1 MVAGLWLKRAEV
13 IFIVSNIFKRIPEV
27 NKSMNVKYLDKGG
40 VVSFNDF
47 IINKTI
53 PLEAQLDNLKEDMLQ
68 IEFSD
73 GYLLDVGWRP
83 SFSKNG
89 EFKIVLIKD
98 FNWDEPV
105 YSGSAKNIIE
115 LETEIE
121 IAIDNI

>member
-1 MVAGLWLKRAEV
+1 
-13 IFIVSNIFKRIPEV
+13 
-27 NKSMNVKYLDKGG
+27 MNVKYLDKGG
-40 VVSFNDF
+40 MVSFNDF
-47 IINKTI
+47 LINKTI
-53 PLEAQLDNLKEDMLQ
+53 PLEEQLDDLKEDMLQ

-98 FNWDEPV
+98 FNWNKPV

-121 IAIDNI
+121 IAIENI

>member
-1 MVAGLWLKRAEV
+1 MLSTWIR
-13 IFIVSNIFKRIPEV
+13 
-27 NKSMNVKYLDKGG
+27 GG
-40 VVSFNDF
+40 VVSLKNF

-53 PLEAQLDNLKEDMLQ
+53 PLETQLDYLKEDMLQ

-98 FNWDEPV
+98 FNWNEPV

>member
-1 MVAGLWLKRAEV
+1 MLSTWIR
-13 IFIVSNIFKRIPEV
+13 
-27 NKSMNVKYLDKGG
+27 GG

-98 FNWDEPV
+98 FNWNEPV
-105 YSGSAKNIIE
+105 YAGSAKNIIA
-115 LETEIE
+115 LEKEIE